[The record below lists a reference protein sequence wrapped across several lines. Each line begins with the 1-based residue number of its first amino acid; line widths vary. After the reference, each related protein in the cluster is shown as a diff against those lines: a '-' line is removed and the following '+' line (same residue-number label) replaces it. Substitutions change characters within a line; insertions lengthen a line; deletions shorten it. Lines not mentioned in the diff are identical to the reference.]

1 MEPTDESRNE
11 VGDRDLGEEHRR
23 RAGSY
28 GDFAEDYARYRPG
41 YPPEAVA
48 WLTGSSPARILELG
62 AGTGKLTAVLVGT
75 GHDVVAIDPAEPML
89 RQLRSAAGGGSA
101 RRVVAR
107 AEDIP
112 FSSSSVDVVVAAQ
125 AFHWFDPER
134 ALPEIARVLRPGGV
148 FGLLWTGGDWKV
160 PWVKRLFAL
169 IEADDLDAVDDPL
182 AGSDLFAT
190 SDRKVF
196 RHWQQFDKPTLS
208 GFICSSS
215 RAAIMTDD
223 ERSELATA
231 VGDLYD
237 SYGRGHDG
245 MLMPWK
251 TYCYRAR
258 VTGLANFRRESAP
271 DGDEGLLIDFG

>member
-1 MEPTDESRNE
+1 MHPTDETGREGN
-11 VGDRDLGEEHRR
+11 GRDLADERRR
-23 RAGSY
+23 RARSY
-28 GDFAEDYARYRPG
+28 GGFAEDYDRYRPG
-41 YPPEAVA
+41 YPPEAVR
-48 WLTGSSPARILELG
+48 WLAGSGSARVLELG
-62 AGTGKLTAVLVGT
+62 AGTGKLTAILLGA
-75 GHDVVAIDPAEPML
+75 GHDVVATDPAEPML
-89 RQLRSAAGGGSA
+89 RHLRSAAGAA
-101 RRVVAR
+101 RCAAAR

-125 AFHWFDPER
+125 AFHWFDAER

-148 FGLLWTGGDWKV
+148 FGLVWTGGDWKV
-160 PWVKRLFAL
+160 PWVRRLFAL
-169 IEADDLDAVDDPL
+169 IEAPDLDAVDDPL
-182 AGSDLFAT
+182 EGSELFST
-190 SDRKVF
+190 GDRRVF
-196 RHWQQFDKPTLS
+196 RHWQRFDRADLT
-208 GFICSSS
+208 GFVCSSS
-215 RAAIMTDD
+215 RAAIMTPD
-223 ERSELATA
+223 ERARLASA